1 MYFFSD
7 LPVYRQGRVRSGDN
21 LPPVPQVV
29 ACRADGQVAI
39 TYVKYFTIDCFHIFN
54 VYHL

>member
-7 LPVYRQGRVRSGDN
+7 LPVYKQGHVRSGDN